1 METMPND
8 NEILTFV
15 HNPRDEIGAANSRGV
30 FDDRRVNNKKR
41 GASCSNANQ
50 NRRGEKIKGTQQSQV
65 LLTTQESTRTERPRT
80 RRVVDEKMLQIRSEG
95 AAQKQAKQRQP
106 SSFVPPRKKSERLQN
121 LKVAEA
127 LTQGPTKRD
136 VELEE
141 GINF

>member
-50 NRRGEKIKGTQQSQV
+50 NRRGEKIKGGRVFPTQRLGRMAAWFGLDPPNSN
-65 LLTTQESTRTERPRT
+65 TIKNTQ
-80 RRVVDEKMLQIRSEG
+80 
-95 AAQKQAKQRQP
+95 AANA
-106 SSFVPPRKKSERLQN
+106 
-121 LKVAEA
+121 A
-127 LTQGPTKRD
+127 
-136 VELEE
+136 
-141 GINF
+141 